1 MSTPIIII
9 ILLVILLAA
18 WGWFKFAGRAAAA
31 PSAPLAPKQNWNSDS
46 EVRLLLQRGEKIK
59 AIQLLVA
66 DRRLGLKEAKD
77 AVEALERTG
86 VLPPLGADVAL
97 RVLTP
102 EAVAEIT
109 SLVAAGRQIDAIRLY
124 RELTGADLKES
135 KEAVEALAATR

>member
-1 MSTPIIII
+1 MSTPIVII

-31 PSAPLAPKQNWNSDS
+31 PLAAGVPKQNWNSDS
-46 EVRLLLQRGEKIK
+46 EVRLLLQRGQKVEAIK
-59 AIQLLVA
+59 LLVA
-66 DRRLGLKEAKD
+66 TRSLGLKEAKD
-77 AVEALERTG
+77 AVDALELTG

-109 SLVAAGRQIDAIRLY
+109 SLAVAGRQIDAIRLY
-124 RELTGADLKES
+124 RERTGADLKES
-135 KEAVEALAATR
+135 KEAVEALVSAR